1 MSKKQIILYAII
13 ITLLVHAVA
22 LVYFSFQQIDYG
34 GAEERYIEVDFLGEV
49 EEVAEE
55 VSLEDQIADR
65 VNEQIANLMA
75 NANSELSEERSN
87 YAVPNE
93 KLSRDVED
101 DLKQFER
108 EEFERLQREREEEGQ
123 TSDPSN
129 PQNPKS
135 NAEPLDNYDYFGKS
149 FNGNVTALADVPG
162 RNPSNIH
169 IPGYLCKGGG
179 KVEVLIV
186 VDQSGY
192 VISATVDDA
201 QSTPDDCLLEEAIN
215 SALKSK
221 FAAKSSA
228 PKKSPGKIVYRFIP
242 QNN

>member
-13 ITLLVHAVA
+13 ITLLVHAIA
-22 LVYFSFQQIDYG
+22 LIYFSFQQIDYG
-34 GAEERYIEVDFLGEV
+34 GVEEAYIEVDFLGEV

-65 VNEQIANLMA
+65 VNEQVANLMA
-75 NANSELSEERSN
+75 NANSELSEERSS
-87 YAVPNE
+87 YSVPSE
-93 KLSRDVED
+93 KMSRDVED
-101 DLKQFER
+101 ELNRFEQ
-108 EEFERLQREREEEGQ
+108 EEFERLRKERETGDQENAPAPSENNKPQEE
-123 TSDPSN
+123 
-129 PQNPKS
+129 PQ
-135 NAEPLDNYDYFGKS
+135 ENYDYFGKS

-179 KVEVLIV
+179 KVEVLVV
-186 VDQSGY
+186 VDQAGY
-192 VISATVDDA
+192 VVSASIDEPK
-201 QSTPDDCLLEEAIN
+201 STQDDCLLEEAVN

-221 FAAKSSA
+221 FAAKSDA

>member
-13 ITLLVHAVA
+13 ITLLAHAIA

-34 GAEERYIEVDFLGEV
+34 GVEEAYIEVDFLGEV

-75 NANSELSEERSN
+75 NANSELSEERSS
-87 YAVPNE
+87 YSLPSE
-93 KLSRDVED
+93 KMSKDVED
-101 DLKQFER
+101 ELNRFEQ
-108 EEFERLQREREEEGQ
+108 EEFERLRQEREAGEQEN
-123 TSDPSN
+123 DPSQTN
-129 PQNPKS
+129 NNKEQK
-135 NAEPLDNYDYFGKS
+135 EPLENYDYFGKS

-179 KVEVLIV
+179 KVEALVV
-186 VDQSGY
+186 VDQAGY
-192 VISATVDDA
+192 VVSASVDETK
-201 QSTPDDCLLEEAIN
+201 STQDDCLLEEAVN

-221 FAAKSSA
+221 FAAKSNA